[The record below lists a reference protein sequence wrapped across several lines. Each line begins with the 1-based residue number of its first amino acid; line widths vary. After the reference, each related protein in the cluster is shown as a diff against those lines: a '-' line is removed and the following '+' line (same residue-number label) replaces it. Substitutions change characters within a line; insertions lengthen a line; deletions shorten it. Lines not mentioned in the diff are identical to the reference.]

1 MPYKVRCKC
10 VNGLGGGKTDKGVLK
25 YIGNCNGVISNY
37 YEDIP
42 IDSGFVNN
50 VFYPIENIKPYLR
63 PMSSMTEKEV
73 NELKMICD
81 EYDLRDECGD
91 IVSTIYGMTVLC
103 GEVEDI
109 YPYNL
114 KIKISPKLTY
124 NVLDYLNAHHFD
136 YRGLI
141 PMGLALEAPEGMYD
155 IKHTKSEQE
164 QIEELAKL
172 KKKLSK

>member
-1 MPYKVRCKC
+1 MNKEEKELLVKVLCEMLPHKVRCKC

-63 PMSSMTEKEV
+63 PMSSMSEDEMVDYGRIKLSSDKNYAFSDYRKTGKGFV
-73 NELKMICD
+73 NIHTVNRKTGEESYMFQVNGRTML
-81 EYDLRDECGD
+81 YDGYVGIDW
-91 IVSTIYGMTVLC
+91 
-103 GEVEDI
+103 
-109 YPYNL
+109 
-114 KIKISPKLTY
+114 
-124 NVLDYLNAHHFD
+124 LNAHHFD

-141 PMGLALEAPEGMYD
+141 EKGLAVEAPEGMYN
-155 IKHTKSEQE
+155 
-164 QIEELAKL
+164 
-172 KKKLSK
+172 

>member
-1 MPYKVRCKC
+1 MTNEEKQLLFKDLCSRMPYKVRCKC

-63 PMSSMTEKEV
+63 PMSSMTEEEEWKYNYIKE
-73 NELKMICD
+73 NH
-81 EYDLRDECGD
+81 
-91 IVSTIYGMTVLC
+91 T
-103 GEVEDI
+103 
-109 YPYNL
+109 NL
-114 KIKISPKLTY
+114 EAY
-124 NVLDYLNAHHFD
+124 DYLNSIHMD

-141 PMGLALEAPEGMYD
+141 PMGLALESPEGMYN
-155 IKHTKSEQE
+155 TK
-164 QIEELAKL
+164 IE
-172 KKKLSK
+172 

>member
-1 MPYKVRCKC
+1 MTQKEKTLLIKDLCARLPYKVRCKC

-63 PMSSMTEKEV
+63 PMSSMTEEEK
-73 NELKMICD
+73 KQTR
-81 EYDLRDECGD
+81 DLWIDADVKTHAARLIDF
-91 IVSTIYGMTVLC
+91 
-103 GEVEDI
+103 
-109 YPYNL
+109 YN
-114 KIKISPKLTY
+114 K
-124 NVLDYLNAHHFD
+124 HHLD

-141 PMGLALEAPEGMYD
+141 PMNLALPAPEGMYD
-155 IKHTKSEQE
+155 IK
-164 QIEELAKL
+164 
-172 KKKLSK
+172 